1 MCDVNKFDKIYKE
14 FKNLTVDDY
23 IQLISSTQ
31 NEEKKDF
38 YISINNVFLANKQK
52 KVIAKGIY

>member
-1 MCDVNKFDKIYKE
+1 MCDVKKFDKIYKE

-23 IQLISSTQ
+23 IQLISSTE

-38 YISINNVFLANKQK
+38 YISINNVF
-52 KVIAKGIY
+52 